1 MNRVTMFMASE
12 SIRKDVLMASIT
24 ENTKELIEFWECD
37 PSGNYKKSG
46 SFFTD
51 EFGADACEEAF
62 DLSNNPARQSE
73 RLLVQGKTKSL
84 SVGDVCR
91 VDLNGKYSLEET
103 KFYMCANI
111 GWVQLDEI

>member
-46 SFFTD
+46 SFF
-51 EFGADACEEAF
+51 
-62 DLSNNPARQSE
+62 
-73 RLLVQGKTKSL
+73 
-84 SVGDVCR
+84 
-91 VDLNGKYSLEET
+91 Y
-103 KFYMCANI
+103 
-111 GWVQLDEI
+111 